1 MAKSVVTKKKELD
14 DLIKKFPIGIYNRK
28 DFYSIKVLGYTH
40 YRDIPVV
47 KMKFVDNPNFGRSQ
61 WFLELK
67 QTKIMLKG
75 YKLQK

>member
-1 MAKSVVTKKKELD
+1 MATSALTKKKELD
-14 DLIKKFPIGIYNRK
+14 DLKKKYPIGIYNHK
-28 DFYSIKVLGYTH
+28 EFYSIKVLGYTH
-40 YRDIPVV
+40 HRGIPVV

-61 WFLELK
+61 WFLDLK